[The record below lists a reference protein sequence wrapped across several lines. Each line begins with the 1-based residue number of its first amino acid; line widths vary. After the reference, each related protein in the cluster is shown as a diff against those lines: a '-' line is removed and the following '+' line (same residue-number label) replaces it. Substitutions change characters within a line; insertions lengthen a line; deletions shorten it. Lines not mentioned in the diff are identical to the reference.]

1 MDAGSTAHDLNFFLD
16 GVVRTTTDLRDDN
29 LRLKSKNEHLEAQLS
44 EVMPELEK
52 LRKERA
58 ALKAAIGA
66 LLRQNGVL
74 PAHADDRH
82 WRTPPAFATLPH
94 EILQH
99 IFNLAVSTEPTYQFD
114 PSIGPGAHNPWFDVV
129 RMKKAFPLICR
140 ASVWPGMSVLYSD
153 IVLRRMGQV
162 SALAETLRIPDVGP
176 RLGRLVKGIRW
187 DSCLVAAPCSDVIRE
202 DLTFIFAQC
211 TRLRSFSYHP
221 HTSFPLRSLTPDE
234 DECEGCFNPLW
245 FITMPPSI
253 PDRPLLQTATFNLR
267 RLDLDLSM
275 DDAIL
280 RAIHKILSTFN
291 ALESLALGPWP
302 AYPSLLLEDSEL
314 MKLPT
319 ASLPSLTNLQIFST
333 SAALDQ
339 YLCARWE
346 VPQLARLTILFCTGW
361 PSQLLAQFGRGLR
374 YLHLFPTPSV
384 FSNDQTLF
392 THLEACSTLADV
404 CPLLEHLVVPLLP
417 KSPTSYPLPLTS
429 PTLVHLDLWTTF
441 VFPKPWR
448 RQDEST
454 AAMYRREVLALEPG
468 STVTVPVPALR
479 TVRLLFTSQLDP
491 FPVGVAGGAA
501 LGSGVRSHV
510 RNPDWPWIC
519 HPRKLLPADSDS
531 DGVLYYRFAQ
541 GWVAQTVAAVM
552 PQDLGKLWWRGW
564 DCDEGWPAVYGHL
577 DELDRDLLVESGV
590 TVTVTDADEGVAVAM
605 GPVPVPVDE
614 RAGAGDDVEG
624 EGGDSDARNGD
635 ENDMAVIGKS
645 DEAGEEKEELE
656 QDEPELDL
664 EERVPE
670 EQEMVEAAAER
681 ALPEYPVAQLDRET
695 VLAAF
700 RSSRDRESYNHTNIW
715 DNH

>member
-1 MDAGSTAHDLNFFLD
+1 MDPGNTTHDLSFFLD

-29 LRLKSKNEHLEAQLS
+29 LRLKSKNEHLEGQLS

-74 PAHADDRH
+74 PAHGDDRH
-82 WRTPPAFATLPH
+82 WRTPATFATLPH

-114 PSIGPGAHNPWFDVV
+114 PSIGPGAHNPWFDLV

-140 ASVWPGMSVLYSD
+140 ASVWPGMAVLFSD

-176 RLGRLVKGIRW
+176 RLGNLVKGIQW
-187 DSCLVAAPCSDVIRE
+187 DSCLVTAPCSDVIRE

-221 HTSFPLRSLTPDE
+221 HTSFPLRSVTPDE

-253 PDRPLLQTATFNLR
+253 PDHPLLQTPTFNLR
-267 RLDLDLSM
+267 RLELDLSM

-314 MKLPT
+314 MKL
-319 ASLPSLTNLQIFST
+319 AAVSLPSLTNLQIFAT

-339 YLCARWE
+339 YLCTRWE
-346 VPQLARLTILFCTGW
+346 VPQLARLTIIFCSGW
-361 PSQLLAQFGRGLR
+361 PSQLLGQFGRGLR

-384 FSNDQTLF
+384 FSNNQTFLPS
-392 THLEACSTLADV
+392 LQACSTLVDV
-404 CPLLEHLVVPLLP
+404 CPVLEHLVVPLLE
-417 KSPTSYPLPLTS
+417 KSLTSYPLPLNS
-429 PTLVHLDLWTTF
+429 PTL
-441 VFPKPWR
+441 
-448 RQDEST
+448 DEPT
-454 AAMYRREVLALEPG
+454 AAMYRRSALNPE
-468 STVTVPVPALR
+468 SKVPALR
-479 TVRLLFTSQLDP
+479 TVRLLFTSEKAVPSL
-491 FPVGVAGGAA
+491 VGVAGGAA
-501 LGSGVRSHV
+501 SGSGVRSHV

-519 HPRKLLPADSDS
+519 HPRLLVEGSADSDS
-531 DGVLYYRFAQ
+531 VLYYYFAQ
-541 GWVAQTVAAVM
+541 GWVAQTGAAVI
-552 PQDLGKLWWRGW
+552 PQDLVPLVWKGR
-564 DCDEGWPAVYGHL
+564 DFDDGWPAVYGHCL
-577 DELDRDLLVESGV
+577 EDSLL
-590 TVTVTDADEGVAVAM
+590 
-605 GPVPVPVDE
+605 DE
-614 RAGAGDDVEG
+614 RAGDVEG
-624 EGGDSDARNGD
+624 EGGDGARSGD
-635 ENDMAVIGKS
+635 ENNTTVIG
-645 DEAGEEKEELE
+645 DDDDAREKEEQE
-656 QDEPELDL
+656 EPEPKEREP
-664 EERVPE
+664 EEPE
-670 EQEMVEAAAER
+670 PQEQEMVEAAAEL
-681 ALPEYPVAQLDRET
+681 ALPEYPVTQLDRET
-695 VLAAF
+695 VLTAF
-700 RSSRDRESYNHTNIW
+700 RSSPGSPIVILTFGITISGLFTLYSGRAKAMELGARYRSCAGPPRPRRHRSLARPVGRAQAGGRRMYLLHET
-715 DNH
+715 